1 MHLLLLQVTAQH
13 HLHDIAVQN
22 NCQVH
27 DVLDKVGDLAL
38 PQEPK
43 MFPPGI
49 SGLQNNS
56 CLCLLYSVSGL
67 HLPGHSHSFDT
78 VFIMSGE
85 RRAEERTYRKRPS
98 SQYLP
103 PSQKAFLHCYD
114 RNGSQQIHVFGCLP
128 IKSSIITICGLV
140 GGSVSKMDFEVLYIQ
155 AMPSGKG
162 SLLLLPEDQDVELK
176 TLPAPCLHA
185 CCHDDNGQT
194 I

>member
-1 MHLLLLQVTAQH
+1 MRSVKESNFIFWFFRKENNTDVKWLPQEAATKIRQIRVWVQEIYQYPLSFKGMACGSFSMHLLLLQVTAQH

-22 NCQVH
+22 NCQVC
-27 DVLDKVGDLAL
+27 DVLGKVGDLAL

-78 VFIMSGE
+78 VFMMSAE

-98 SQYLP
+98 S
-103 PSQKAFLHCYD
+103 
-114 RNGSQQIHVFGCLP
+114 
-128 IKSSIITICGLV
+128 
-140 GGSVSKMDFEVLYIQ
+140 
-155 AMPSGKG
+155 
-162 SLLLLPEDQDVELK
+162 
-176 TLPAPCLHA
+176 
-185 CCHDDNGQT
+185 
-194 I
+194 